1 MLECRDMTKR
11 KINFLLRSALFQLL
25 LQLFS
30 DSSSHSSFPRICIS
44 SGADSTMIVGR
55 SLLTSPCLSAYFFLF
70 FFVFFFGRLHIQKSF
85 HNIWEALSL
94 RVSGSISRDSGGAVL
109 VRIQRLI
116 RTEPGVEK
124 VRGLLSAPHHNFPCR
139 LRTANMRL
147 QHYNGMVRLHY
158 LANIPT
164 CHSH

>member
-1 MLECRDMTKR
+1 MLECHNMTKR
-11 KINFLLRSALFQLL
+11 KINFRLRSALFQFF
-25 LQLFS
+25 LQLFP
-30 DSSSHSSFPRICIS
+30 DSSSHSTFLRICSS
-44 SGADSTMIVGR
+44 SGA
-55 SLLTSPCLSAYFFLF
+55 AYFFLF
-70 FFVFFFGRLHIQKSF
+70 LFFGRLHIQKSF

-116 RTEPGVEK
+116 CTKPGVEK
-124 VRGLLSAPHHNFPCR
+124 VRGLFSTPHHNFPRR
-139 LRTANMRL
+139 LRTANVRL
-147 QHYNGMVRLHY
+147 KHYNGMVRLHH

>member
-1 MLECRDMTKR
+1 MLECRNMTKR
-11 KINFLLRSALFQLL
+11 KINFLLRSALFQLF

-30 DSSSHSSFPRICIS
+30 DSSSHSSFPRICRS
-44 SGADSTMIVGR
+44 SGADSTRIVGR
-55 SLLTSPCLSAYFFLF
+55 SLLTSPCLSAY

-94 RVSGSISRDSGGAVL
+94 RVSGSISRDSGG

-124 VRGLLSAPHHNFPCR
+124 VRGLLSAPHHNFPRR
-139 LRTANMRL
+139 LRTANVRL